1 MLEVRPPTPSDEQGI
16 SSEGHAVVIQDEGDT
31 ARGVARAGPDLQ
43 GLVGRESTDSHPEAN
58 GFALVVKLVPGAP
71 TPPPVTSR

>member
-16 SSEGHAVVIQDEGDT
+16 SSEGHAVIIQDEGDT

-43 GLVGRESTDSHPEAN
+43 GLPGRESTDSHQEAN
-58 GFALVVKLVPGAP
+58 GLPWW
-71 TPPPVTSR
+71 

>member
-16 SSEGHAVVIQDEGDT
+16 SSEGHAVIIQDEGDA

-43 GLVGRESTDSHPEAN
+43 GLPGRKSTDSHQEAN
-58 GFALVVKLVPGAP
+58 GSVLRVKLTPGAP
-71 TPPPVTSR
+71 TPPQGHL